1 MTSFY
6 LKSINKEK
14 IKIKNYNIKKLN
26 MKIIKLK

>member
-14 IKIKNYNIKKLN
+14 IKIKNYNIKKIN